1 MSKNIIL
8 FGATG
13 SIGTS
18 VLKILDK
25 TNDDFRLKGITCDQN
40 IDCLIDISNR
50 YKCENLGVSNEDISN
65 DKNEILEKKNTVYGI
80 KNFVSFINDDID
92 IYILAI
98 SGLAGASLAL
108 KIAETGKTLAIAN
121 KECIISLGKI
131 LLDKCSKFETSI
143 FPLDSEHNA
152 IQQLLSKYNKSFKNI
167 TITASGGP
175 FLDFDLKKFDTITP
189 EQAIKHPKWKMGN
202 KISVDSS
209 NMMNKALELIEAKNL
224 FHLQSYQVDAIIH
237 PQSIIHG
244 ILNYHD
250 NSSYAFLSQPNMEIP
265 ISSLFFPDKNYRSND
280 HDLDLTKLNTLEF
293 FEIDDERFP
302 AFGLGKQV
310 MKKDGIAPHL
320 FNYSNDKLVN
330 LFFEGVIE
338 YTKIVSFN
346 ERIIELYFKSHQNIN
361 EPNIEDLNE
370 SSIWIDGNIKTI
382 INK

>member
-25 TNDDFRLKGITCDQN
+25 KNSEFCLKGITCDKK
-40 IDCLIDISNR
+40 IDSLIDISNR
-50 YKCENLGVSNEDISN
+50 YQCDNLGVSNEDLSN
-65 DKNEILEKKNTVYGI
+65 DKNEILKKKNTVYGI
-80 KNFVSFINDDID
+80 KNFESFINDDID

-121 KECIISLGKI
+121 KECIISLGK
-131 LLDKCSKFETSI
+131 LLFNKCSKFQTSI

-152 IQQLLSKYNKSFKNI
+152 IYQLLDKNHKPIKNI

-175 FLDFDLKKFDTITP
+175 FLDLDLNKFDSITP

-209 NMMNKALELIEAKNL
+209 NMMNKSLELIEAKNL
-224 FHLQSYQVDAIIH
+224 FHLQPNQVEAIIH

-265 ISSLFFPDKNYRSND
+265 ISSLFFPNKDFRSND
-280 HDLDLTKLNTLEF
+280 HDLDLTKLKILEF
-293 FEIDDERFP
+293 IEIDNQRFP
-302 AFGLGKQV
+302 AFRLGQYI
-310 MKKDGIAPHL
+310 MQKDGIAPHI
-320 FNYSNDKLVN
+320 FNYANDKLVK
-330 LFFEGVIE
+330 LFLEGFIN
-338 YTKIVSFN
+338 YTKIVNFN

-361 EPNIEDLNE
+361 EPNIGDLNE
-370 SSIWIDGNIKTI
+370 SSIWVDENIKTI

>member
-1 MSKNIIL
+1 MPKNIIL

-13 SIGTS
+13 SIGAS

-25 TNDDFRLKGITCDQN
+25 TNDKYCLKGITCDQN
-40 IDCLIDISNR
+40 IDNLIDISNHYR
-50 YKCENLGVSNEDISN
+50 CDNLGVSNEDLSN

-80 KNFVSFINDDID
+80 KNFESFINEDID

-98 SGLAGASLAL
+98 SGLSGASLAL

-131 LLDKCSKFETSI
+131 LFNKCRKFETSI

-152 IQQLLSKYNKSFKNI
+152 IHQLLNRNYKPIKNI

-175 FLDFDLKKFDTITP
+175 FLDLDLNKFEHITP
-189 EQAIKHPKWKMGN
+189 EQAIKHPKWNMGN

-209 NMMNKALELIEAKNL
+209 NMMNKSLELIEAKNL
-224 FHLQSYQVDAIIH
+224 FHLQSNEVNAIIH

-265 ISSLFFPDKNYRSND
+265 ISSLFFPNKDYRSND
-280 HDLDLTKLNTLEF
+280 HDLDLTKLKKLEF
-293 FEIDDERFP
+293 YEIDNERFP
-302 AFGLGKQV
+302 AFSLGKYIMQ
-310 MKKDGIAPHL
+310 KDGMAPHL
-320 FNYSNDKLVN
+320 FNYINDKLVK
-330 LFFEGVIE
+330 LFLEGFIT

-361 EPNIEDLNE
+361 EPSIEDLNE
-370 SSIWIDGNIKTI
+370 SSIWVDANIKTI

>member
-13 SIGTS
+13 SIGNS

-25 TNDDFRLKGITCDQN
+25 TNNKFFLKGITCNQK
-40 IDCLIDISNR
+40 IDSLIDISNR
-50 YKCENLGVSNEDISN
+50 YQCDNLGVSNENLSN

-80 KNFVSFINDDID
+80 KNFESFINDDID

-98 SGLAGASLAL
+98 SGLTGAALAL

-131 LLDKCSKFETSI
+131 LINKCSKFKTSI

-152 IQQLLSKYNKSFKNI
+152 IYQLLNQNHKSVKSI

-175 FLDFDLKKFDTITP
+175 FLNLDLNKFDSITP
-189 EQAIKHPKWKMGN
+189 EQAIKHPKWEMGN

-209 NMMNKALELIEAKNL
+209 NMMNKSLELIEAKNL
-224 FHLQSYQVDAIIH
+224 FQLQPNQVDAVVH

-250 NSSYAFLSQPNMEIP
+250 NSSYAFLSQPNMEVP
-265 ISSLFFPDKNYRSND
+265 ISSLFFPDKDYRSND
-280 HDLDLTKLNTLEF
+280 HDLDLTKLKALEF
-293 FEIDDERFP
+293 FSIDNERFP
-302 AFGLGKQV
+302 AFNLGKYIIE
-310 MKKDGIAPHL
+310 KDGIAPHL
-320 FNYSNDKLVN
+320 FNYINDKLVK
-330 LFFEGVIE
+330 LFLERVIN
-338 YTKIVSFN
+338 YTKIVNFN

-361 EPNIEDLNE
+361 EPNIDDLNE
-370 SSIWIDGNIKTI
+370 SSNWVDENIKTI
-382 INK
+382 IN

>member
-1 MSKNIIL
+1 MPKNIIL

-25 TNDDFRLKGITCDQN
+25 TNDKYCLKGITCDQN
-40 IDCLIDISNR
+40 ITSLIDISNR
-50 YKCENLGVSNEDISN
+50 YKCDNLGVSNKDLSN
-65 DKNEILEKKNTVYGI
+65 DKNEILEKKNTIYGI
-80 KNFVSFINDDID
+80 NNFDSFINDDID

-108 KIAETGKTLAIAN
+108 RIAETGKTLAIAN

-131 LLDKCSKFETSI
+131 LLNKCSKFETNI

-152 IQQLLSKYNKSFKNI
+152 IHQLLCKNHNSIKNI

-175 FLDFDLKKFDTITP
+175 FLNLDLNKFESITP
-189 EQAIKHPKWKMGN
+189 EQAIKHPKWEMGS

-209 NMMNKALELIEAKNL
+209 NMMNKSLELIEAKNL
-224 FHLQSYQVDAIIH
+224 FHLNPSQIDAIVH

-244 ILNYHD
+244 ILNFRD

-265 ISSLFFPDKNYRSND
+265 ISSLFFPNKDFRSND
-280 HDLDLTKLNTLEF
+280 HDLDLTKLKSLEF
-293 FEIDDERFP
+293 FEIDNERFP
-302 AFGLGKQV
+302 AFSLGKYI

-320 FNYSNDKLVN
+320 FNYINDKLVK
-330 LFFEGVIE
+330 LFLERVIK
-338 YTKIVSFN
+338 YTKIVNYN

-361 EPNIEDLNE
+361 EPSIEDLKE
-370 SSIWIDGNIKTI
+370 SSTWVDENIITI

>member
-1 MSKNIIL
+1 MPKNIIL

-25 TNDDFRLKGITCDQN
+25 TNDKYCLKGITCNQN
-40 IDCLIDISNR
+40 IESLIDISNR
-50 YKCENLGVSNEDISN
+50 YKCDNLGVSNEDLSN

-80 KNFVSFINDDID
+80 KNFESFINEDID

-98 SGLAGASLAL
+98 SGLSGASLAL
-108 KIAETGKTLAIAN
+108 RIAETGKTLAIAN

-131 LLDKCSKFETSI
+131 LFNKCHKFETSI

-152 IQQLLSKYNKSFKNI
+152 IYQLLNRNYKPIKNI

-175 FLDFDLKKFDTITP
+175 FLDLDLNKFEYITP

-209 NMMNKALELIEAKNL
+209 NMMNKSLELIEAKNL
-224 FHLQSYQVDAIIH
+224 FHLQPNEVDAIIH

-244 ILNYHD
+244 IINYND

-265 ISSLFFPDKNYRSND
+265 ISSLFFPNKDYRSNN
-280 HDLDLTKLNTLEF
+280 HDLDLTKLKILEF
-293 FEIDDERFP
+293 LEIDNQRFP
-302 AFGLGKQV
+302 AFSLGKYIMQ
-310 MKKDGIAPHL
+310 KDGIAPHL
-320 FNYSNDKLVN
+320 FNYINDKLVK
-330 LFFEGVIE
+330 LFLEGFIK
-338 YTKIVSFN
+338 YTKIVNFN
-346 ERIIELYFKSHQNIN
+346 ERVIELYFKSHQNIN

-370 SSIWIDGNIKTI
+370 SSIWVDANIKTI

>member
-13 SIGTS
+13 SIGSS

-25 TNDDFRLKGITCDQN
+25 TNNKFCLKGITCNQK
-40 IDCLIDISNR
+40 IDSLIDISNR
-50 YKCENLGVSNEDISN
+50 YHCDNLGVSNENLSN
-65 DKNEILEKKNTVYGI
+65 DKNEVLTKKNTIYGI
-80 KNFVSFINDDID
+80 KNFESFINDDID

-98 SGLAGASLAL
+98 SGLTGAALAL

-131 LLDKCSKFETSI
+131 LINKCSKFKTRI

-152 IQQLLSKYNKSFKNI
+152 IYQLLNQNHKTVKSI

-175 FLDFDLKKFDTITP
+175 FLNLDLNKFDSITP
-189 EQAIKHPKWKMGN
+189 EQAIKHPKWEMGN

-209 NMMNKALELIEAKNL
+209 NMMNKSLELIEAKNL
-224 FHLQSYQVDAIIH
+224 FQLQPNQVDAVVH

-250 NSSYAFLSQPNMEIP
+250 NSSYAFLSQPNMEVP
-265 ISSLFFPDKNYRSND
+265 ISSLFFPDKDYRSND
-280 HDLDLTKLNTLEF
+280 HDLDLTKLKALEF
-293 FEIDDERFP
+293 FSIDNERFP
-302 AFGLGKQV
+302 AFNLGKYIIE
-310 MKKDGIAPHL
+310 KDGIAPHL
-320 FNYSNDKLVN
+320 FNYINDKLVK
-330 LFFEGVIE
+330 LFLERVIN
-338 YTKIVSFN
+338 YTKIVNFN

-361 EPNIEDLNE
+361 EPNIDDLNE
-370 SSIWIDGNIKTI
+370 SSIWVDENIKTI
-382 INK
+382 IN

>member
-13 SIGTS
+13 SIGSS

-25 TNDDFRLKGITCDQN
+25 TNNKFFLKGITCNQK
-40 IDCLIDISNR
+40 IDSLIDISNR
-50 YKCENLGVSNEDISN
+50 YQCDNLGVSNENLLN
-65 DKNEILEKKNTVYGI
+65 DKNESLEKKNTVYGI
-80 KNFVSFINDDID
+80 KNFESFINDDID

-98 SGLAGASLAL
+98 SGLTGAALAL

-131 LLDKCSKFETSI
+131 LINKCSKFKTNI

-152 IQQLLSKYNKSFKNI
+152 IHQLIYKNHKFIKNI

-175 FLDFDLKKFDTITP
+175 FLDLDLNKFDSITP
-189 EQAIKHPKWKMGN
+189 EQAIKHPKWDMGN

-209 NMMNKALELIEAKNL
+209 NMMNKSLELIEAKNL
-224 FHLQSYQVDAIIH
+224 FHLQHNQIDAIIH

-250 NSSYAFLSQPNMEIP
+250 NSSHAFLSQPNMEIP
-265 ISSLFFPDKNYRSND
+265 ISSLFFPNKNYRSND
-280 HDLDLTKLNTLEF
+280 HDLDLTKLKKLEF
-293 FEIDDERFP
+293 FEIDNKRFP
-302 AFGLGKQV
+302 AFCLGKYIMQ
-310 MKKDGIAPHL
+310 KDGIAPHL
-320 FNYSNDKLVN
+320 FNYINDKLVK
-330 LFFEGVIE
+330 LFLERAIQ
-338 YTKIVSFN
+338 YTKIVNLN
-346 ERIIELYFKSHQNIN
+346 ERIIELYFKSHQNID
-361 EPNIEDLNE
+361 EPSIEDINE
-370 SSIWIDGNIKTI
+370 SSIWVNENIKTI

>member
-25 TNDDFRLKGITCDQN
+25 TNDEFQLKGITCN
-40 IDCLIDISNR
+40 NKINNLINISNR
-50 YKCENLGVSNEDISN
+50 YKCNNLGISN
-65 DKNEILEKKNTVYGI
+65 QDLANNENEILAKKNTVYGI
-80 KNFVSFINDDID
+80 NSFESFINDDID

-98 SGLAGASLAL
+98 SGLTGASLAL

-131 LLDKCSKFETSI
+131 LFNKCIKYKTSI

-152 IQQLLSKYNKSFKNI
+152 IHQLLSKSQKTIKNI

-175 FLDFDLKKFDTITP
+175 FLDLDLNKFRSITP

-209 NMMNKALELIEAKNL
+209 NMMNKSLELIEAKNL
-224 FHLQSYQVDAIIH
+224 FCLKSNQVDAIIH

-244 ILNYHD
+244 ILNYYD

-265 ISSLFFPDKNYRSND
+265 ISSLFFPNKDFRSND
-280 HDLDLTKLNTLEF
+280 HDLDLIKLKTLDF
-293 FEIDDERFP
+293 YEIDNERFP
-302 AFGLGKQV
+302 AFKLGKYILE
-310 MKKDGIAPHL
+310 KDGIAPHL
-320 FNYSNDKLVN
+320 FNYINDKLVK
-330 LFFEGVIE
+330 LFLEEGIN
-338 YTKIVSFN
+338 YTEIVNFN
-346 ERIIELYFKSHQNIN
+346 EKIIEHFFKSHQNIN
-361 EPNIEDLNE
+361 KPNLDDINEASNWVNHNLNA
-370 SSIWIDGNIKTI
+370 I

>member
-13 SIGTS
+13 SIGSS

-25 TNDDFRLKGITCDQN
+25 TNNKFCLKGITCNQK
-40 IDCLIDISNR
+40 IDSLIDISNR
-50 YKCENLGVSNEDISN
+50 YQCNNLGVSNENLSN
-65 DKNEILEKKNTVYGI
+65 YKNEVLTKKNTVYGI
-80 KNFVSFINDDID
+80 KNFESFINDDID

-98 SGLAGASLAL
+98 SGLTGAALAL

-131 LLDKCSKFETSI
+131 LINKCSKFKTSI

-152 IQQLLSKYNKSFKNI
+152 IYQLLNQNHKSVKSI

-175 FLDFDLKKFDTITP
+175 FLNLDLNKFDSITP
-189 EQAIKHPKWKMGN
+189 EQAIKHPKWEMGN

-209 NMMNKALELIEAKNL
+209 NMMNKSLELIEAKNL
-224 FHLQSYQVDAIIH
+224 FQLQPNQIDAVVH

-250 NSSYAFLSQPNMEIP
+250 NSSYAFLSQPNMEVP
-265 ISSLFFPDKNYRSND
+265 ISSLFFPDKDYRSND
-280 HDLDLTKLNTLEF
+280 HDLDLTKLKALEF
-293 FEIDDERFP
+293 FSIDNERFP
-302 AFGLGKQV
+302 AFNLGKYIIE
-310 MKKDGIAPHL
+310 KDGIAPHL
-320 FNYSNDKLVN
+320 FNYINDKLVK
-330 LFFEGVIE
+330 LFLERVIN
-338 YTKIVSFN
+338 YTKIVNFN
-346 ERIIELYFKSHQNIN
+346 EKIIELYFKSHQNIN

-370 SSIWIDGNIKTI
+370 SSNWVDENIKTI
-382 INK
+382 IN

>member
-13 SIGTS
+13 SIGSS

-25 TNDDFRLKGITCDQN
+25 TNGEFCLKGITCNQN
-40 IDCLIDISNR
+40 IDSLIEISNQ
-50 YKCENLGVSNEDISN
+50 YDCHDLGVSNIDISN
-65 DKNEILEKKNTVYGI
+65 DKNEILTKKNTIYGI
-80 KNFVSFINDDID
+80 ENFESFINEDID

-98 SGLAGASLAL
+98 SGLSGASLAL

-131 LLDKCSKFETSI
+131 LVNKCNEFNTSI

-152 IQQLLSKYNKSFKNI
+152 VHQLLHKNHKSIKDI
-167 TITASGGP
+167 TLTASGGP
-175 FLDFDLKKFDTITP
+175 FLDLDLDRFDSITP

-202 KISVDSS
+202 KISIDSS
-209 NMMNKALELIEAKNL
+209 NMMNKSLELIEAKNL
-224 FHLQSYQVDAIIH
+224 FHLRSDQVNAIVH

-244 ILNYHD
+244 ILNFHD

-265 ISSLFFPDKNYRSND
+265 ISSLFFPNKDYRSND
-280 HDLDLTKLNTLEF
+280 HDLDLTKLNSLEF
-293 FEIDDERFP
+293 FEIDNERFP
-302 AFGLGKQV
+302 AFKLGKYIMQ
-310 MKKDGIAPHL
+310 KDGIAPHL
-320 FNYSNDKLVN
+320 FNYINDKLVKLFLKGIIKYKRIVN
-330 LFFEGVIE
+330 L
-338 YTKIVSFN
+338 N

-361 EPNIEDLNE
+361 EPNIEDLSE
-370 SSIWIDGNIKTI
+370 SSIWVNENIKTI

>member
-1 MSKNIIL
+1 MSKNIVL

-25 TNDDFRLKGITCDQN
+25 TNEEFFLRGITCNQN

-50 YKCENLGVSNEDISN
+50 YKCDNLGVANEDISN
-65 DKNEILEKKNTVYGI
+65 IKNEILEKKNTVYGI
-80 KNFVSFINDDID
+80 KNFESFINDNID

-98 SGLAGASLAL
+98 SGLTGASLAL

-131 LLDKCSKFETSI
+131 LFNKCDTFKTSI

-152 IQQLLSKYNKSFKNI
+152 IHQLLDENSKSIKSI

-175 FLDFDLKKFDTITP
+175 FLDLDLNKFESITP
-189 EQAIKHPKWKMGN
+189 EQAIRHPKWDMGN

-209 NMMNKALELIEAKNL
+209 NMMNKSLELIEAKNL
-224 FHLQSYQVDAIIH
+224 FHLQPNQVDAIVH

-250 NSSYAFLSQPNMEIP
+250 NSSYAFLSHPNMEIP
-265 ISSLFFPDKNYRSND
+265 ISSLFFPDKNYRSNN
-280 HDLDLTKLNTLEF
+280 HDLDLTKLKSLEF
-293 FEIDDERFP
+293 FEIDNERFP
-302 AFGLGKQV
+302 AFSLGKYIMQI
-310 MKKDGIAPHL
+310 DGIAPHL
-320 FNYSNDKLVN
+320 FNYINDKLVN
-330 LFFEGVIE
+330 LFLDGMIK
-338 YTKIVSFN
+338 YTKIVNFN
-346 ERIIELYFKSHQNIN
+346 ERIIELYFKSHQNTN
-361 EPNIEDLNE
+361 EPNIDDLNE
-370 SSIWIDGNIKTI
+370 SSIWVDENIKTI
-382 INK
+382 IN

>member
-25 TNDDFRLKGITCDQN
+25 TNDKFCLKGITCNQN
-40 IDCLIDISNR
+40 IDYLIDISNR
-50 YKCENLGVSNEDISN
+50 YKCENLGVSNKDRSN
-65 DKNEILEKKNTVYGI
+65 DRNEVLEKKNTVYGI
-80 KNFVSFINDDID
+80 QNFESFINDDID

-98 SGLAGASLAL
+98 SGLTGASLAL

-131 LLDKCSKFETSI
+131 LFNKCSKFGTNI

-152 IQQLLSKYNKSFKNI
+152 IHQLLNRNYKPIKNI

-175 FLDFDLKKFDTITP
+175 FLDLDLNKFENITP
-189 EQAIKHPKWKMGN
+189 EQAIKHPKWNMGN

-209 NMMNKALELIEAKNL
+209 NMINKSLELIEAKNL
-224 FHLQSYQVDAIIH
+224 FHLQPNEVNAIIH

-265 ISSLFFPDKNYRSND
+265 ISSLFFPNKDYRSND
-280 HDLDLTKLNTLEF
+280 HDLDLTKLKKLEF
-293 FEIDDERFP
+293 YEIDNERFP
-302 AFGLGKQV
+302 AFSLGKYIMQ
-310 MKKDGIAPHL
+310 KDGMAPHL
-320 FNYSNDKLVN
+320 FNYINDKLVK
-330 LFFEGVIE
+330 LFLEGFIT

-361 EPNIEDLNE
+361 EPSIEDLNE
-370 SSIWIDGNIKTI
+370 SSIWVDANIKTI